1 MSDRLWVTIPSR
13 LEPQPGRIVSVCSR
27 CPECH
32 SRLRYAVSR
41 NRWRCAQCGLVL
53 VTPTVTVEREN

>member
-1 MSDRLWVTIPSR
+1 MTPSTRLATIYA
-13 LEPQPGRIVSVCSR
+13 VVAR